1 MRPFDRFDRLTAG
14 KLRAG
19 NVAACL
25 VLLCSAQSLS
35 TGSGQA
41 QAGTISGTVEGPAD
55 IQIQQIVSGTPGE
68 ITGYRAMPS
77 TLTYTVLD
85 DSPNPSQDY
94 FQYSFTSAAYSFDT
108 SSSLINGFRS
118 YGFSQPAPE
127 FELGFLISH
136 VYHAYS
142 LTADLGLYGVTNPQI
157 SAGFDYAVADD
168 TGTGQ
173 EVTVSFVDPPA
184 GVPEPSSLVMAAS
197 GALVILA
204 VALVQARRV
213 RPYKPRSALTG

>member
-25 VLLCSAQSLS
+25 VLLFSAQSLS

-108 SSSLINGFRS
+108 SSSLISGLRS
-118 YGFSQPAPE
+118 YSFGQPAPN
-127 FELGFLISH
+127 FELGYLVSD

-142 LTADLGLYGVTNPQI
+142 LVANLGLYGATSPQI
-157 SAGFDYAVADD
+157 SAGFDYWVGDD
-168 TGTGQ
+168 LGNGQ
-173 EVTVSFVDPPA
+173 EVKVSFVDPPADPPA
-184 GVPEPSSLVMAAS
+184 GVPEPSSVVMAAS

-213 RPYKPRSALTG
+213 RP

>member
-25 VLLCSAQSLS
+25 VLLCSAQS
-35 TGSGQA
+35 

-127 FELGFLISH
+127 FELGFLISN

-184 GVPEPSSLVMAAS
+184 DPPAGVPEPSSVVMAAS